1 MNNLINLEHN
11 ITYNDINLFIKYPV
25 SILEE
30 QEQFRN
36 IIYKYDL
43 LCIFGLTDFLEDVI
57 EKKIVELYT
66 IMIKNKEIEILTDKL
81 SKKYN
86 EFNSKYE
93 DNMENGFII
102 LFSYDYL
109 HLFFPCLVNFFKNN
123 RIDNKQ
129 ISILEN
135 YINNN

>member
-11 ITYNDINLFIKYPV
+11 ITYNDINLFNRYPV
-25 SILEE
+25 FIPEE

-43 LCIFGLTDFLEDVI
+43 LSIFSLTDFLEDI
-57 EKKIVELYT
+57 IDNKISELYT
-66 IMIKNKEIEILTDKL
+66 LMIKNKEIENLSYKL

-86 EFNSKYE
+86 EFDKMYDCSK
-93 DNMENGFII
+93 ENGFII

-109 HLFFPCLVNFFKNN
+109 HLFYPCIVDFIKNN
-123 RIDNKQ
+123 SIDKNN
-129 ISILEN
+129 ISLLEN
-135 YINNN
+135 YIINN